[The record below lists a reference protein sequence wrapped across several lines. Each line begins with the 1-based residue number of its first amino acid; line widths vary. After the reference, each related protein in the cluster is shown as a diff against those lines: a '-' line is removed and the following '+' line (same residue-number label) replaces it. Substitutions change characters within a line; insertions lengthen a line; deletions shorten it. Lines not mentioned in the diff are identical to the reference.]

1 MITSTLDQRNAIAEA
16 LGINPDE
23 IKATNPHWADLLKE
37 GVIVELHLR
46 RWRGQATLNLDDIG
60 VPINGEEQLYS
71 RLLSLGSKRLLPKAL
86 SDEMDAIDSAARKCL
101 LRYGLKTYWGQ
112 FVPVTAF
119 EDWQEENCR
128 YEQRYQAVRQQ
139 IRDEYEQIVALV
151 MDDYAEAARAA
162 FRRRHMLQAGHDDD
176 LRFLPEDGFVDAF
189 CRHIRGMIPTA
200 EQIYDSFAYE
210 TELSYVPLAHLLEE
224 DLRQM
229 EETRLQRMQLQH
241 EMEIEEERIRIAT
254 RAERDQARHAEM
266 QRLAQRQH
274 EAELRMIDKAAAQQ
288 RAAATTAMHQQV
300 MARAAQHKEGL
311 IAGFLRDIA
320 AQLRSLIYD
329 AATSIL
335 ESIDRNEY
343 LHPRSLV
350 QIENL
355 AGRVERLNFF
365 GDADADAMI
374 AELKRITVDRP
385 STERS
390 TAEIQSTLR
399 DIAVVTRA
407 SIIQLGDTP
416 KSGRQVGIPDA
427 PKADIVRQARAR
439 LGVNLDLSPALAPAQ
454 QRIQRTL

>member
-1 MITSTLDQRNAIAEA
+1 
-16 LGINPDE
+16 
-23 IKATNPHWADLLKE
+23 
-37 GVIVELHLR
+37 
-46 RWRGQATLNLDDIG
+46 
-60 VPINGEEQLYS
+60 
-71 RLLSLGSKRLLPKAL
+71 
-86 SDEMDAIDSAARKCL
+86 
-101 LRYGLKTYWGQ
+101 
-112 FVPVTAF
+112 
-119 EDWQEENCR
+119 
-128 YEQRYQAVRQQ
+128 
-139 IRDEYEQIVALV
+139 
-151 MDDYAEAARAA
+151 
-162 FRRRHMLQAGHDDD
+162 
-176 LRFLPEDGFVDAF
+176 
-189 CRHIRGMIPTA
+189 MIPTA